1 MEEKR
6 LYISFYLNKQ
16 RKSKNGA
23 CTIYMRLTLAG
34 QRENIN
40 TGIWVNERL
49 WDRGKARIKG
59 STQEVTTQNNL
70 LTAIKS
76 RAIAIYTE
84 LLNDDKLITSAIIK
98 NKLVGVNETR
108 VTLLEAVN
116 NHNRQISNKIG
127 VKRSKGTLVKYE
139 TLKIKLEQYIRYKSN
154 RKDILLRELNYS
166 FVLGFESFLKS
177 QGIGHNTAVKYIQF
191 LKRVINYSIANQWLN
206 VDPFKEFKCSFK
218 PVIRECLTMSEVLAL
233 RERRFDCIRLNQVKD
248 IFVFCCYTGLSYADV
263 KKLNKDEIVIGM
275 DDHLWIQTVREKTNI
290 RVPVPLLPDAVS
302 IIKKYELWREKNG
315 KSNVFPVLSNQKMN
329 AYLKEIADVC
339 QIRKKL
345 TFHIARHTFAT
356 TITLSNGVP
365 IETVSKMLGHTNIRT
380 TQIYSKVVD
389 LKISEDM
396 IKLSTK
402 LKE

>member
-1 MEEKR
+1 
-6 LYISFYLNKQ
+6 
-16 RKSKNGA
+16 
-23 CTIYMRLTLAG
+23 MRLTLAG